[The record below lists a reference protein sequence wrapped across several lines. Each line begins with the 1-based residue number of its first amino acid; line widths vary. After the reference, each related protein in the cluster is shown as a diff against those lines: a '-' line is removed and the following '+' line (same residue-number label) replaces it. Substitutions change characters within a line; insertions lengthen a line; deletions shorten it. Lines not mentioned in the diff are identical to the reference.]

1 MDNLDE
7 KIDTLIRDKL
17 ISLIQQNVVRI
28 KRTTIKYTKSNK
40 KHTIEHWQ
48 LIFDSYGKVFRNMPR
63 DLMRVEREVRIK
75 FVSPL
80 TDERILRLKSTINSE
95 AEILIQKMTGECRP
109 EFVKLGHGDA
119 FDKQVEETRKV
130 FLENLEQQIQKCL
143 ESVNTET
150 GPGRRLD
157 VQDLMKKY
165 DVTEFTLH
173 EMNIISPLQSI
184 NSLLSKVDDD
194 PALTNTLENFQQ
206 GFRHLFKD
214 IQKVQVNDVATMDAR
229 KKLKMEV
236 ARDTMTVREIVLN
249 TRPFLEQLV
258 LPEDRRNHEVIKKSW
273 RNFFDVLEG
282 QDGRWAT
289 AIPNFEPL
297 YEFMCSEEN

>member
-1 MDNLDE
+1 
-7 KIDTLIRDKL
+7 
-17 ISLIQQNVVRI
+17 
-28 KRTTIKYTKSNK
+28 
-40 KHTIEHWQ
+40 
-48 LIFDSYGKVFRNMPR
+48 
-63 DLMRVEREVRIK
+63 
-75 FVSPL
+75 
-80 TDERILRLKSTINSE
+80 
-95 AEILIQKMTGECRP
+95 
-109 EFVKLGHGDA
+109 
-119 FDKQVEETRKV
+119 
-130 FLENLEQQIQKCL
+130 
-143 ESVNTET
+143 
-150 GPGRRLD
+150 
-157 VQDLMKKY
+157 
-165 DVTEFTLH
+165 
-173 EMNIISPLQSI
+173 MNIVSPLQSI
-184 NSLLSKVDDD
+184 NALLAKVDGD